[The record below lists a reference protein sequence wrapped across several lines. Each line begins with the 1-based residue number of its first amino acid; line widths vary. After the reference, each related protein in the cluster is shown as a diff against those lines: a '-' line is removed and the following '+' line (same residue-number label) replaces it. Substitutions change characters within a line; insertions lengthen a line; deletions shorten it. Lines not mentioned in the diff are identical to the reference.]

1 MTHAPQQPPAGWYPD
16 PAGTDGER
24 YWDGIAWS
32 QATRDKVVLAPPTE
46 PPVAGYGQPSAGYGR
61 PMSGD
66 AARTGAPFGWRFLGF
81 FIDFVLFNVVGGL
94 VLSTTGVSQR
104 LDGELDRWMKAF
116 LLWADTGAT
125 GGVPMPSAEFW
136 NVALLSTVISIAV
149 FALYRTVMLGL
160 FSATVGQLA
169 VGLRTV
175 RLGADPT
182 SKLGWGVA
190 ALRGV
195 IGAILYQHFLV
206 GFVNGIFA
214 AFTKN
219 RQTLSDML
227 SKTQVLKIR

>member
-32 QATRDKVVLAPPTE
+32 QATRDKVVLAPPPE
-46 PPVAGYGQPSAGYGR
+46 APNASYGQPAAGYGR
-61 PMSGD
+61 PMSG
-66 AARTGAPFGWRFLGF
+66 AGVRTGAPFGWRFLGF
-81 FIDFVLFNVVGGL
+81 AIDFILFNVVGGL
-94 VLSTTGVSQR
+94 VLSATGVSQR

-125 GGVPMPSAEFW
+125 GDVPMPSPEFW

-175 RLGADPT
+175 RLGAEPT

>member
-32 QATRDKVVLAPPTE
+32 QATRDKVVLPPPPAAP
-46 PPVAGYGQPSAGYGR
+46 AASYGQPSAGYGR

-81 FIDFVLFNVVGGL
+81 VIDFVLFSVVGGL
-94 VLSTTGVSQR
+94 VLSATGVSQR

-125 GGVPMPSAEFW
+125 GAVPMPSAEFW
-136 NVALLSTVISIAV
+136 KVGLLSTVISIAV

-175 RLGADPT
+175 RLGAEPT